1 VSSDE
6 TRAER
11 SSDAAIIE
19 LDERRELER
28 EKHALFAAANH
39 ELRTPL
45 AAVIAALELLREDAE
60 RDSGRDWSA
69 LLQLALEN
77 AERLERVVEQW
88 LELERVDLGV
98 PGIQRIPFPLA
109 ELVAAQVRAKTV
121 LAAARG
127 VCLEIVECDA
137 VQVGADPE
145 RLGQALAH
153 LLASAIE
160 RSPRGARVCV
170 RITAHGDRAL
180 LVIKDDGVDV
190 PSDAGLGLSAC
201 RAIVERQRGVL
212 QVVARDAGGA
222 AFRVELPR
230 D

>member
-6 TRAER
+6 NRTERAL
-11 SSDAAIIE
+11 AAAVVE
-19 LDERRELER
+19 LDERRRLER
-28 EKHALFAAANH
+28 AKHALFATANH

-69 LLQLALEN
+69 FLQLALQN

-88 LELERVDLGV
+88 LELERLDLGV
-98 PGIQRIPFPLA
+98 AGMRRVPFALA
-109 ELVAAQVRAKTV
+109 ELVATQVGAKTA

-127 VCLEIVECDA
+127 VRVELVESDA
-137 VQVGADPE
+137 VQVSADPE

-160 RSPRGARVCV
+160 RSPRGAQVCV
-170 RITAHGDRAL
+170 RVAARGERAL
-180 LVIKDDGVDV
+180 LLIEDDGADA

-201 RAIVERQRGVL
+201 RAIIERQRGVL
-212 QVVARDAGGA
+212 QVVARGTGGA
-222 AFRVELPR
+222 SFRVELPR
-230 D
+230 G